1 MKNIL
6 RRKTSIVP
14 LLIIMICILG
24 FGTYFVFH
32 MAIVSTTSENTEI
45 LKIMTDS
52 MEHMK
57 TNPLG
62 FNWNESIQKNFLEYE
77 KWWLMSFFLLVLVL
91 YASQGIG
98 KSEFHGIEHGSASWA
113 TENDLKPFRK
123 PSSTIIGHRL
133 YLQKYDPK
141 KDYNQNRFVIGAPGT
156 GKTFGDVKPNILLA
170 QDNYIVTD
178 IKGEILRDTAYR
190 LTQEGYTIKV
200 LNLISMA
207 DSMKFNP
214 LKYIKEEEDVISLTD
229 TFLRNTDN
237 GNTTNEDGFWS
248 KAEKALLQAII
259 FYIYKELPPEE
270 RTLSTCLKLLCI
282 NVDFETFD
290 EKKAK
295 NSLQI
300 LDSLYKELAERD
312 PSHPAVS
319 NYKIFKLSGGDTTAG
334 ILVGLAV
341 RFSLF
346 TVEKIKDLTS
356 DDEMEL
362 DKLAT
367 EKIAIYCII
376 PETNRAFDLIT
387 AMFFSKLFEHVIWMA
402 DNVYNGSLP
411 RRVKF
416 IMDEFRNCGY
426 IPNVDGYLS
435 TVRSRNVS
443 IHPYIQELSQ
453 LQEKYKDSWKAI
465 IGCCDTFVFMGSPE
479 TETLKYISQK
489 LDKTT
494 VQVNSKSYNF
504 GARGGRT
511 ESINYI
517 ERDLLKPNEI
527 SQLVTPEK
535 QIVFVKATKP
545 IFCDKFKTQKS
556 KLYQYMPDRNNPNDP
571 RRTDYKEIRKKQDL
585 SNGKKEV
592 QYYETIEMVTNGL
605 NEILADLG

>member
-1 MKNIL
+1 
-6 RRKTSIVP
+6 
-14 LLIIMICILG
+14 
-24 FGTYFVFH
+24 

-57 TNPLG
+57 ANPLG
-62 FNWNESIQKNFLEYE
+62 FNWNEDIQKNFLEYE
-77 KWWLMSFFLLVLVL
+77 KWWLMSFFILILVL

-133 YLQKYDPK
+133 YLQKKDPR
-141 KDYNQNRFVIGAPGT
+141 KDYNQNRFIIGASGT
-156 GKTFGDVKPNILLA
+156 GKTFGDVEPNILLA
-170 QDNYIVTD
+170 KDNYIVTD
-178 IKGEILRDTAYR
+178 IKGSILRDTAYR
-190 LTQEGYTIKV
+190 LSEEGYKIKV

-207 DSMKFNP
+207 HSTRFNP
-214 LKYIKEEEDVISLTD
+214 FHYIKNDEDILILAD

-237 GNTTNEDGFWS
+237 GNTINEDGFWS
-248 KAEKALLQAII
+248 KAERALLQAVM
-259 FYIYKELPPEE
+259 FYIYSELPPEE

-300 LDSLYKELAERD
+300 LDGLFKELAERN
-312 PSHPAVS
+312 PSHPAIE
-319 NYKIFKLSGGDTTAG
+319 NYKIFKLSGGDTTSG

-346 TVEKIKDLTS
+346 TVEKIKELTS
-356 DDEMEL
+356 TDEMEL

-367 EKIAIYCII
+367 EKIAIFCII

-387 AMFFSKLFEHVIWMA
+387 AMFFSKAFEYFIWMA
-402 DNVYNGSLP
+402 DNLYNGWSP
-411 RRVKF
+411 RAVKF
-416 IMDEFRNCGY
+416 ILDEFKNCGY

-435 TVRSRNVS
+435 TIRSRNGS
-443 IHPYIQELSQ
+443 ITPCIQELSQ

-465 IGCCDTFVFMGSPE
+465 IGNCDTFVFMGSPE
-479 TETLKYISQK
+479 PDTLKYISQK

-504 GARGGRT
+504 GSRGGRT

-527 SQLVTPEK
+527 TELVTPEK
-535 QIVFVKATKP
+535 QILFVKATKP
-545 IFCDKFKTQKS
+545 IFCDKFKTEKS
-556 KLYQYMPDRNNPNDP
+556 KLYQYMPDRNNPDDP

-585 SNGKKEV
+585 SNEKKEV